1 MHKIA
6 FLKNPIQEYAWGSHT
21 AIPTLLGHPA
31 PSPAPQAELWM
42 GAHPKA
48 PSTAVY
54 EDGTEMELSRLIKA
68 DPEGS
73 LGRESVKRFGP
84 ELPYLFKVLAA
95 AAPLSIQAHPD
106 GRSARIG
113 FEREQAQGIALDAP
127 HRNYKDPHHKPEC
140 VCALTRFWGLNGF
153 REPDAIRSLAGPV
166 WPRDYR
172 ILLKSLEKS
181 DKNEALRRFFQTLM
195 GLEKREQAALAEQVR
210 RAAEKQADADG
221 AHEWI
226 ARLSHAYPGD
236 PGVLAPLFLNLIA
249 LEPGQAMFLGPGQL
263 HAYLEGTAIELM
275 ANSDNVLRGGLT
287 PKHVDLPE
295 LLKIL
300 RFEPIAPARLSPV
313 SAGEQEAV
321 YETPAAEFLLSV
333 IQMAG
338 ERGRFA
344 VSSAEILLCLE
355 GAGAIRGADLSLAFG
370 RGDCLW
376 VPAGTGSYALEGN
389 FTVYKSSVPRK

>member
-6 FLKNPIQEYAWGSHT
+6 FLKNPIQKYAWGSHT
-21 AIPTLLGHPA
+21 AIPALLGHPA
-31 PSPAPQAELWM
+31 PSPVPQAELWM

-54 EDGTEMELSRLIKA
+54 GDGTEIPLSQLIKE

-73 LGRESVKRFGP
+73 LGRETVERFGP

-106 GRSARIG
+106 QQTARIG
-113 FEREQAQGIALDAP
+113 FEREQAQGISLDAP

-153 REPDAIRSLAGPV
+153 RRPAAIQALAAPV
-166 WPRDYR
+166 WPKDYT
-172 ILLKSLEKS
+172 ILLKSLEKREES
-181 DKNEALRRFFQTLM
+181 EALRRFFQTLM
-195 GLEKREQAALAEQVR
+195 SLEKTEQAVLVKQVQ
-210 RAAEKQADADG
+210 AAAGKQADADP

-226 ARLSHAYPGD
+226 ARLYDAYPGD
-236 PGVLAPLFLNLIA
+236 PGVLSPLFLNLIA

-295 LLKIL
+295 LLKTL
-300 RFEPIAPARLSPV
+300 RFEPSAPTPLSPV
-313 SAGEQEAV
+313 SAGEHEKL

-338 ERGRFA
+338 QRGCFA

-355 GAGAIRGADLSLAFG
+355 GKGTIQGADQRMEFS

-376 VPAGTGSYALEGN
+376 VPAGVGSYELQGSVS
-389 FTVYKSSVPRK
+389 VYKSSVPKQ